1 MQSIDGPMKGKV
13 AIIGLHESIAGTL
26 QAAFEESGYQVA
38 TAAAGEEGLAVCRQF
53 LPQVVL
59 IDTELPDIDGYQV
72 CRRLRATTRT
82 SHVHIILLASTL
94 DRDAR
99 IQGLETGA
107 DDFLVIPF
115 DPDEVTLRVRNA
127 LRRAAA
133 DNLTDPVTGL
143 PSGRLIQTRLR
154 DLVGYEGGGWAL
166 LRLTV
171 RSLSAFEAS
180 HGFLGAQEVLNLVAL
195 VLSETVEQLGSPDDF
210 LGHSGGGH
218 FVIITTGERVYSLT
232 EELTSRIQE
241 VIHTHHTPQ
250 EREQG
255 YMDVQDGDEESR
267 LPLMKLDIRCV
278 QASDGPFYDIR
289 SLTEELG

>member
-1 MQSIDGPMKGKV
+1 MKGKV
-13 AIIGLHESIAGTL
+13 AIIGLHDSIVGTL
-26 QAAFEESGYQVA
+26 QITFVEAGYQVA
-38 TAAAGEEGLAVCRQF
+38 TAVAGEEGLALCRHF

-59 IDTELPDIDGYQV
+59 VDTDLPDIDGYQF

-82 SHVHIILLASTL
+82 SHVHIILMASTL
-94 DRDAR
+94 DRESR

-107 DDFLVIPF
+107 DDFIVIPF
-115 DPDEVTLRVRNA
+115 DPDEVSLRVRNA

-154 DLVGYEGGGWAL
+154 DLVGDEGDWAL
-166 LRLTV
+166 LRLAV

-180 HGFLGAQEVLNLVAL
+180 HGFLAAQEVLNLVAL
-195 VLSETVEQLGSPDDF
+195 VLSEVVEQLGSPDDF
-210 LGHSGGGH
+210 LGHSGGGR
-218 FVIITTGERVYSLT
+218 FVIVTTGSRVHLLT
-232 EELTSRIQE
+232 EQLTSRIQE

-255 YMDVQDGDEESR
+255 YMAVLEGDEESR
-267 LPLMKLDIRCV
+267 LPLMKLDIRCLL
-278 QASDGPFYDIR
+278 ATDGPFYDIR

>member
-1 MQSIDGPMKGKV
+1 MKGKV
-13 AIIGLHESIAGTL
+13 AIIGLHDSISMTL
-26 QAAFEESGYQVA
+26 QAAFTESGFQVI
-38 TAAAGEEGLAVCRQF
+38 TAVAGEEGLAVCRQF

-59 IDTELPDIDGYQV
+59 VDTDLPDIDGYQV

-94 DRDAR
+94 DRESR

-107 DDFLVIPF
+107 DDFIVIPF

-154 DLVGYEGGGWAL
+154 DLVGGDGDWAL
-166 LRLTV
+166 LRITV
-171 RSLSAFEAS
+171 RSLNAFEAS
-180 HGFLGAQEVLNLVAL
+180 HGFLAAQEVLNLVAL
-195 VLSETVEQLGSPDDF
+195 VLSEVVEQLGSPDDF
-210 LGHSGGGH
+210 LGHSGGGR
-218 FVIITTGERVYSLT
+218 FVIVTTGERVHLLT
-232 EELTSRIQE
+232 EQLTSRIQE

-255 YMDVQDGDEESR
+255 YMAVDEGGEESR

-278 QASDGPFYDIR
+278 LASDGPFYDIR